1 MAAIRE
7 RDTKSSDPADLTFGR
22 FQSALRGEGRYPSGA
37 VFIDAEASFAQSALL
52 RNIREGR
59 PAVVVYP
66 DGLER
71 IVEASMPGSSSW
83 PTHWASALRS
93 KLRRA
98 RPSHYH

>member
-1 MAAIRE
+1 MAAIKEQGPR
-7 RDTKSSDPADLTFGR
+7 SPDPADLTFAR
-22 FQSALRGEGRYPSGA
+22 FQSALEGDRRYPSGA

-71 IVEASMPGSSSW
+71 IVEASSPASSLW
-83 PTHWASALRS
+83 PFQWARS
-93 KLRRA
+93 MRLKRRRA
-98 RPSHYH
+98 RV

>member
-1 MAAIRE
+1 MAAIKE
-7 RDTKSSDPADLTFGR
+7 RKSKSPDPADLTFAR
-22 FQSALRGEGRYPSGA
+22 FQSALHGDGRYPSGA

-71 IVEASMPGSSSW
+71 IVEPSTPESPG
-83 PTHWASALRS
+83 WALNLARALRS
-93 KLRRA
+93 KLSRLQ
-98 RPSHYH
+98 